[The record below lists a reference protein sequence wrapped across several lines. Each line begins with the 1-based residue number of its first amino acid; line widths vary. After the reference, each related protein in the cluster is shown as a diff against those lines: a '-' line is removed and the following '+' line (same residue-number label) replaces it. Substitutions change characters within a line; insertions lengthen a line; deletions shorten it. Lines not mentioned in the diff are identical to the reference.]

1 VKIAFIGYGE
11 AARAF
16 RASLA
21 EADRGLDFACYDI
34 LFESEGLDG
43 PTARAAGGDAAETPV
58 DAVAGSD
65 WVFSAVTAGS
75 SLEAAASVAGGL
87 HSGQV
92 FLDINSVSPARK
104 RATAALMAAGGAVY
118 VDMAVMSPVHPRGHR
133 SPVLLSGR
141 VSPALAAEFDRLGF
155 AYEIV
160 GEEIGGAAAVKLA
173 RSVFVKGLEAI
184 TVEALLAAEAAGC
197 LERVAGSLAGSF
209 PGLGWPDFAAYE
221 FERTITHG
229 GRRAEEM
236 RESAAMLDELGLGGG
251 LARAIAVVQDRMG
264 ASPDAARIRA
274 MIERIGAGK

>member
-1 VKIAFIGYGE
+1 
-11 AARAF
+11 
-16 RASLA
+16 
-21 EADRGLDFACYDI
+21 
-34 LFESEGLDG
+34 
-43 PTARAAGGDAAETPV
+43 V
-58 DAVAGSD
+58 DAVAGCD
-65 WVFSAVTAGS
+65 WVVSAVTAGS

-87 HSGQV
+87 RPGQV

-104 RATAALMAAGGAVY
+104 QATAALMAARGAVY

-141 VSPALAAEFDRLGF
+141 IPAALAAEFDRLGF

-221 FERTITHG
+221 FERTMTHG
-229 GRRAEEM
+229 RRRAEEM

-251 LARAIAVVQDRMG
+251 LARAIAAVQDRMA
-264 ASPDAARIRA
+264 ASPDAARIQA